1 MESIQTPRRPVTRSV
16 GGVEFDDPYAWLGQ
30 DTDEVLAWERRQD
43 ALAQE
48 AARRSPR
55 FASLA
60 ETIEPLMRD
69 AFAGLLSG
77 KTRVAGRWFWL
88 GQDEKGT
95 GQAVRVA
102 EDLGDPGRVLIDA
115 ATLAR
120 ERGDGRPTMLI
131 YADPSPDGRR
141 VAICQAPAG
150 QPFGSYVVVD
160 VDSGRLLDVSAPT
173 MAGNAIRPGWLPD
186 GSGFYLHG
194 RGGSGEH
201 ELRFHPVEAGSAVP
215 AAAVL
220 DAVPATALAVMPQVS
235 PGGRRVVAVTVP
247 HEHLAAMVA
256 DVQGGP
262 WRRFAPEGFTGEL
275 HGDWLDD
282 DTYVAIA
289 TDEPRGRVVA
299 IPAAT
304 SADPR
309 TWRELVPASPLV
321 LRSLQI
327 IQGLL
332 VISALNDVSL
342 DVRVHR
348 PDGTPVGTAPLPPA
362 SASMALTGPGRVKP
376 RTEELVF
383 PAGTFTTSEITY
395 RLDAATAGL
404 EELTRGDRLDGIT
417 TEQFFATSK
426 DGTRIPYYVV
436 AREDVDRS
444 VPQPTLVTAY
454 GGFNVPMLPGFLA
467 ENTPFV
473 QAGGIYVQA
482 NLRGGSEYGRDW
494 YDAGRLRNKQNVF
507 DDLRAV
513 AEDLIARG
521 VAVPGTL
528 AFHGRS
534 NGGLLAGVAAVQQ
547 PDLWRVV
554 VPEVPVLDVLEPLTG
569 GPGAGAIRAVYAE
582 DYGNPDDPA
591 DAAVLRAYSPCHN
604 VADGVP
610 YPAVFAVFGRHDIG
624 CPPSAGRRFV
634 AALQHATAGDHPVRL
649 RVWED
654 VGHGSL
660 DPRIA
665 AQQQAEWLAFVMD
678 QLGMTAAWE
687 PS

>member
-1 MESIQTPRRPVTRSV
+1 MKPIQTPRRPVAKSV
-16 GGVEFDDPYAWLGQ
+16 GGVEFADPYAWLGQ

-48 AARRSPR
+48 TARRSPR
-55 FASLA
+55 YESLVEA
-60 ETIEPLMRD
+60 IEPRMRD
-69 AFAGLLSG
+69 AFAGYLG
-77 KTRVAGRWFWL
+77 AKAFVAGRWFWL
-88 GQDEKGT
+88 
-95 GQAVRVA
+95 
-102 EDLGDPGRVLIDA
+102 
-115 ATLAR
+115 
-120 ERGDGRPTMLI
+120 
-131 YADPSPDGRR
+131 
-141 VAICQAPAG
+141 
-150 QPFGSYVVVD
+150 
-160 VDSGRLLDVSAPT
+160 
-173 MAGNAIRPGWLPD
+173 RPGWLPD

-194 RGGSGEH
+194 RTSTGEH
-201 ELRFHPVEAGSAVP
+201 ELRFHPVPAGSAAP
-215 AAAVL
+215 AADVL
-220 DAVPATALAVMPQVS
+220 DTIPATALAVTPQVS
-235 PGGRRVVAVTVP
+235 PGGRHVVAVTVP
-247 HEHLAAMVA
+247 HEHVAAAVA
-256 DVQGGP
+256 ELPDGR

-309 TWRELVPASPLV
+309 TWRELIPAGPLV

-327 IQGLL
+327 VRGLL
-332 VISALNDVSL
+332 VVATLNDVSL

-348 PDGTPVGTAPLPPA
+348 PDGTPIGTAPLPPA
-362 SASMALTGPGRVKP
+362 SASMGLTGPGRVKP
-376 RTEELVF
+376 RTDELVF
-383 PAGTFTTSEITY
+383 SAGTFTTSDITY
-395 RLDAATAGL
+395 RLDVATAGL
-404 EELTRGDRLDGIT
+404 QELERGDSLDGIT

-444 VPQPTLVTAY
+444 APQATLVTAY
-454 GGFNVPMLPGFLA
+454 GGFNIPWLPGFLA
-467 ENTPFV
+467 GNTPFV
-473 QAGGIYVQA
+473 QAGGVYVQA

-494 YDAGRLRNKQNVF
+494 YDAGRLHHKQNVF

-521 VAVPGTL
+521 IAAPQTL

-554 VPEVPVLDVLEPLTG
+554 VPEVPVLDVLEPLAE
-569 GPGAGAIRAVYAE
+569 GPGAEAIRAIYAE
-582 DYGNPDDPA
+582 DYGDPQDSD
-591 DAAVLRAYSPCHN
+591 DAAVLFSYSPCHN
-604 VADGVP
+604 VAEGVP
-610 YPAVFAVFGRHDIG
+610 YPAVYAIFGRHDIG

-634 AALQHATAGDHPVRL
+634 AALQHATTSDRPLRL

-665 AQQQAEWLAFVMD
+665 ARQQAEWLAFVMD
-678 QLGMTAAWE
+678 ELGNST
-687 PS
+687 PVSFR